1 MNSQSEVEKREELA
15 LEEQRKLERLKKQLS
30 SLSDTS
36 LLEKVTAGSK
46 NSQAVQKKAIP
57 DSTVIN
63 LRSVGVDVPPPP
75 GSHKLDVR
83 SSFADVC
90 GDVAFVDDL
99 TDSEIATDSE
109 LAPEEADE
117 LHPKDL
123 FSRVTLRD
131 EAWSINRPVSAIR
144 FHTKHADVLLSAH
157 ANSTVETANRTG
169 VVNVWGLEGGDSRLQ
184 RTLLANTSVTAL
196 VLPSISA
203 TTVIGATDSGELLGW
218 DLRQKASTP
227 CQRSGA
233 NTTDVYSGHAHSPV
247 YSLEPASTKGE
258 FVSASA
264 DGTVCIWSISKFD
277 MPITKFQVRNDISAT
292 LQVSALGVPPSSKKL
307 LVKSSQ
313 YYFAGSEDGNLYR
326 YEQKEGQNWVVT
338 RTVEAHYAP
347 VTGVSVHPTSRKWA
361 LVNDI
366 VLSSSMDWTVKLC
379 NMGTSGK
386 YNTQQMMRKYTVGT
400 PGIIYDVQWSPKHP
414 CVFAV
419 ADEAGGVSLL
429 DVERSYLSAKVPV
442 CRHTFQQPNTGM
454 DSTPPISRIQWSKD
468 GGMISAGDTA
478 GSVSVWRCSEK
489 LADPSTK
496 EWDRITDFLKR
507 SDDN

>member
-1 MNSQSEVEKREELA
+1 MNTQSEVEKREVLA
-15 LEEQRKLERLKKQLS
+15 LEEQRNLERLKRQLGNVA
-30 SLSDTS
+30 DIS

-46 NSQAVQKKAIP
+46 VVSSAEKKPVLDSAV
-57 DSTVIN
+57 VN
-63 LRSVGVDVPPPP
+63 LRSVGFDIAPPRTSRKPDLRP
-75 GSHKLDVR
+75 
-83 SSFADVC
+83 SFADVC
-90 GDVAFVDDL
+90 GDTAFVDEL

-117 LHPKDL
+117 LHSKDL
-123 FSRVTLRD
+123 FSRVTLSD

-144 FHTKHADVLLSAH
+144 FHAKHADILLSAH
-157 ANSTVETANRTG
+157 ESSTVSTTNRTG

-184 RTLLANTSVTAL
+184 RTLLANSSVTAL
-196 VLPSISA
+196 VLPTISS
-203 TTVIGATDSGELLGW
+203 TTVIGATEAGELLGW

-233 NTTDVYSGHAHSPV
+233 SSSDVQFGHARSSV
-247 YSLEPASTKGE
+247 YSLELASAKGE
-258 FVSASA
+258 LISASSN
-264 DGTVCIWSISKFD
+264 GTVCIWSVSKFD
-277 MPITKFQVRNDISAT
+277 VPITKFQVRNDISAALRVT
-292 LQVSALGVPPSSKKL
+292 ALGVPSGSKKL

-313 YYFAGSEDGNLYR
+313 YYFAGGEDGNLYR
-326 YEQKEGQNWVVT
+326 YEQQGQNWGVA
-338 RTVEAHYAP
+338 RTENAHYAP
-347 VTGVSVHPTSRKWA
+347 VTSVSVHPTSRKWA

-386 YNTQQMMRKYTVGT
+386 QNAPQLMRNYTVGT

-419 ADEAGGVSLL
+419 ADEAGCISLL

-442 CRHTFQQPNTGM
+442 CRHTFQQSSAGLGT
-454 DSTPPISRIQWSKD
+454 TPPINRIQWNKD
-468 GGMISAGDTA
+468 GSMISGGDTA

-507 SDDN
+507 KDDN